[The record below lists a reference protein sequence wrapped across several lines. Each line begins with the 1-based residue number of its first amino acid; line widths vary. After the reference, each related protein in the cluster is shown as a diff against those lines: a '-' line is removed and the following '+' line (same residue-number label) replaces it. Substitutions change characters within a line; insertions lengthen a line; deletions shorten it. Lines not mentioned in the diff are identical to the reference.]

1 MVWIRNKWHLLVT
14 HLGAMLPL
22 AVLLFD
28 WYMGDLTAN
37 PIRAAT
43 LRTGKSALVLLMLLL
58 ACTPLNTF
66 LGLSWVLP
74 LRKWLGIYASFY
86 AGIHFAIF
94 AGLDYGFDLVLLRD
108 AIFKKRYAIA
118 GFASG
123 IILLALAITS
133 THGWK
138 ERLGNRWKQLHRLV
152 YLAASLAVVHYI
164 WLAKSDLGEPLL
176 YSAIVVLLL
185 ILRIPHISRLGR
197 RLRLFL
203 TRKII
208 YPPRIMFH

>member
-1 MVWIRNKWHLLVT
+1 L
-14 HLGAMLPL
+14 LPL
-22 AVLLFD
+22 ASLLFD

-43 LRTGKSALVLLMLLL
+43 LRTGKSALVLLVLLL
-58 ACTPLNTF
+58 ASTPLNTF

-108 AIFKKRYAIA
+108 AIFEKRYAVA

-133 THGWK
+133 TQGWK
-138 ERLGNRWKQLHRLV
+138 KRLGNRWKQLHRLV
-152 YLAASLAVVHYI
+152 YLAALLAVVHYV
-164 WLAKSDLGEPLL
+164 WLAKSDLGEPLV
-176 YSAIVVLLL
+176 YGVIVVLLL
-185 ILRIPHISRLGR
+185 VLRIPHISRLGR
-197 RLRLFL
+197 RLRLFV
-203 TRKII
+203 TRKK
-208 YPPRIMFH
+208 FTLLQ

>member
-1 MVWIRNKWHLLVT
+1 MVWIRNKWHLLIT
-14 HLGAMLPL
+14 HGVAMLPL
-22 AVLLFD
+22 ASLLFD

-43 LRTGKSALVLLMLLL
+43 LRTGKPALVLLVLLL

-74 LRKWLGIYASFY
+74 LRRWLGIYASFY

-108 AIFKKRYAIA
+108 AIFEKRYAIA

-123 IILLALAITS
+123 IILLVLAITS
-133 THGWK
+133 TQGWK
-138 ERLGNRWKQLHRLV
+138 KRLGNRWKQLHRLV
-152 YLAASLAVVHYI
+152 YLAASLAVVHYL
-164 WLAKSDLGEPLL
+164 WLAKSNLSEPLL
-176 YSAIVVLLL
+176 YSVIVVLLL
-185 ILRIPHISRLGR
+185 VLRIPHISRLGR
-197 RLRLFL
+197 CLRLSLFK
-203 TRKII
+203 KIYI
-208 YPPRIMFH
+208 ARLE

>member
-1 MVWIRNKWHLLVT
+1 MVWTKNKWHLLVT
-14 HLGAMLPL
+14 HGGALLPL
-22 AVLLFD
+22 ASLLFD

-43 LRTGKSALVLLMLLL
+43 LRTGKSALVLLVLLL
-58 ACTPLNTF
+58 ASTPLNTF

-108 AIFKKRYAIA
+108 AIFEKRYAVA

-133 THGWK
+133 TQGWK
-138 ERLGNRWKQLHRLV
+138 KRLGNRWKQLHRLV
-152 YLAASLAVVHYI
+152 YLAALLAVVHYV
-164 WLAKSDLGEPLL
+164 WLAKSDLGEPLV
-176 YSAIVVLLL
+176 YGVIVVLLL
-185 ILRIPHISRLGR
+185 VLRIPHISRLGR
-197 RLRLFL
+197 RLRLFV
-203 TRKII
+203 TRKK
-208 YPPRIMFH
+208 FTLLQ

>member
-1 MVWIRNKWHLLVT
+1 MVWIRNKWRLLIT
-14 HLGAMLPL
+14 HGGALLPL

-28 WYMGDLTAN
+28 WYMGSLTAN

-43 LRTGKSALVLLMLLL
+43 LRTGKSALVLLVLLL

-74 LRKWLGIYASFY
+74 LRKWFGIYAAFY

-108 AIFKKRYAIA
+108 AIFEKRYAIA

-133 THGWK
+133 TQGWK
-138 ERLGNRWKQLHRLV
+138 KRLGNRWKQLHRLV
-152 YLAASLAVVHYI
+152 YLAASLAVIHYL
-164 WLAKSDLGEPLL
+164 WLAKSNLSEPRL
-176 YSAIVVLLL
+176 YSVIVVLLL
-185 ILRIPHISRLGR
+185 VLRIPHISRLGR
-197 RLRLFL
+197 RLHLSL
-203 TRKII
+203 SK
-208 YPPRIMFH
+208 